1 MLGLGLTFFALSSD
15 YRKVQIDEFYY
26 LNTLMK
32 ISYQDFER
40 MPLFVRKYLL
50 DKWVEDNTKD

>member
-1 MLGLGLTFFALSSD
+1 MLDLGLTFFALSSD
-15 YRKVQIDEFYY
+15 YRKIQIDEFYY
-26 LNTLMK
+26 LTTLMK

-50 DKWVEDNTKD
+50 DKWIEDKKKD

>member
-15 YRKVQIDEFYY
+15 YRKIQIDEFYY
-26 LNTLMK
+26 LTTLMN

-50 DKWVEDNTKD
+50 DKWIEDKKKD

>member
-1 MLGLGLTFFALSSD
+1 MLGLGWTFFALSSD

-26 LNTLMK
+26 LTTLMK

-50 DKWVEDNTKD
+50 DKWIEDNQKT

>member
-15 YRKVQIDEFYY
+15 YRKTQIDEFYY
-26 LNTLMK
+26 LTTLMK

-50 DKWVEDNTKD
+50 DKWIEDNRKD

>member
-1 MLGLGLTFFALSSD
+1 MSDLGWTFFALSSN
-15 YRKVQIDEFYY
+15 YRKGQIDEFYY

-32 ISYQDFER
+32 ITYQDFLT

-50 DKWVEDNTKD
+50 DKWIEDNKKD

>member
-15 YRKVQIDEFYY
+15 YRKIQIDEFYY
-26 LNTLMK
+26 LTTLMK

-40 MPLFVRKYLL
+40 MPLFVRRYLL
-50 DKWVEDNTKD
+50 DKWIEDKKKD

>member
-26 LNTLMK
+26 LTTLMK

-50 DKWVEDNTKD
+50 DKWIEDNKKD